1 MFSFV
6 VKQPSPKMFVFG
18 VNYFGKYIYDYSK
31 KSFLRD
37 NYNDGFQP
45 VSYLSFNF
53 LVSSYTAVMFDTYY

>member
-31 KSFLRD
+31 KKVLLRD
-37 NYNDGFQP
+37 NYNDGFQH
-45 VSYLSFNF
+45 VFTSHLIS
-53 LVSSYTAVMFDTYY
+53 

>member
-37 NYNDGFQP
+37 NYNDGFQH
-45 VSYLSFNF
+45 VFTCHLISWYL
-53 LVSSYTAVMFDTYY
+53 LMLQ